1 MKRLASV
8 FLFLLLAALAFWGI
22 LRFARQQAEVKAEK
36 LYPSEYVTVYTDMP
50 SGMLEALGDTFYHD
64 SGLKMNV
71 VYQSKSQLLK
81 SGSGSDSMPAADL
94 YITSQDMLIR
104 LKNEK
109 MLSPYASAQTDTALN
124 LFKDEECY
132 WTGLWV
138 DPVVFAVN
146 EDYAKKHPAF
156 AYNWNEVLG
165 RSSLRLSMTD
175 FIAADMAED
184 LLMCMAEHFG
194 IEQTFSLLGK
204 AQKHIVQYGKYL
216 STPSRMAG
224 MGKCDIGI
232 SGLNEAI
239 RSQKDKMPIVI
250 MYPEDGSPW
259 YLFGAGVSSDAAH
272 PDRAQ
277 KLLNWLLTSSEYKEQ
292 MEENQYYYI
301 YVNDFTKEP
310 DSDGHS
316 LDFWNLEKMYFDEG
330 KKDLLTQ
337 WGEKI
342 RFGGTNS

>member
-8 FLFLLLAALAFWGI
+8 FLFLLMAALAFWGI
-22 LRFARQQAEVKAEK
+22 LRFARQQAEARAEK
-36 LYPSEYVTVYTDMP
+36 MNPSEYVTVYTDMP
-50 SGMLEALGDTFYHD
+50 SGMLEALGDSFYMD

-71 VYQSKSQLLK
+71 VYQSKSQLLRA
-81 SGSGSDSMPAADL
+81 GNQDDLPAPDL
-94 YITSQDMLIR
+94 YITSQDALIHLKGDNR
-104 LKNEK
+104 LV
-109 MLSPYASAQTDTALN
+109 PYASAQTDTALN

-146 EDYAKKHPAF
+146 EDYARKHPAF
-156 AYNWNEVLG
+156 SYTWDEVLT
-165 RSSLRLSMTD
+165 RSSVRLSMTD

-194 IEQTFSLLGK
+194 IEHTFALLSR
-204 AQKHIVQYGKYL
+204 AQNQIVQYGKYL

-239 RSQKDKMPIVI
+239 RSRKEKMPVEI

-259 YLFGAGVSSDAAH
+259 YLFGGGISADASR
-272 PDRAQ
+272 PERGE
-277 KLLNWLLTSSEYKEQ
+277 KLLNWLLTSSEYKDK
-292 MEENQYYYI
+292 MEENGYYYI
-301 YVNDFTKEP
+301 YVNDSNMKP
-310 DSDGHS
+310 DGSGHS
-316 LDFWNLEKMYFDEG
+316 LSFWNLEKMYFDEG
-330 KKDLLTQ
+330 RKDLLTR